1 MNGPDT
7 HGLTGESS
15 APDREDITKGTAVK
29 DTISIGRD
37 SAAWEWRFM
46 FRYFFSGMPA
56 FSAACSAEY
65 PFSFLSRAIL
75 SPIMKG

>member
-1 MNGPDT
+1 MNGPDA

-37 SAAWEWRFM
+37 SAAWEWM
-46 FRYFFSGMPA
+46 FIR
-56 FSAACSAEY
+56 
-65 PFSFLSRAIL
+65 
-75 SPIMKG
+75 